1 MEFKERVKQAADI
14 VEVIGEVVRLKPAG
28 GARFKGLCPFHQ
40 EKTPSFNV
48 DRDKQFFHCFGCG
61 KGGDVFKFVMEIE
74 AVGFYD
80 ALKSLAD
87 RYAIPIPKRQ
97 EFGDRESQERDAV
110 QAMQDIALAFYR
122 QALFERPG
130 ADALAYLKKRAVT
143 DDSIETF
150 ALGYA
155 PPGGKLIERL
165 RRDHPPALIA
175 QSGLAVE
182 RDDGSLYERFR
193 NRLMFPIH
201 GERGNAIAFGGRALS
216 AGDEPKYL
224 NSSDSRLYTKKR
236 VLYNLHRAKETIRK
250 AQDTILVEGYMDAIG
265 LWQAGVK
272 NAVAP
277 CGTALSDS
285 HVAMLRRHSEN
296 VVLLLDA
303 DEAGKAAVDRIGPL
317 IDELMRVRVLQ
328 LPDGL
333 DPDEFI
339 LNEGREAFA
348 KRLERA
354 TPYFEWLCDRALE
367 KYPRDVDGR
376 RQAYRDTIRPALL
389 RVKDRMT
396 REAHAASIAAYVGV
410 EARALVEDLKREPT
424 ASPSRASAASLPANE
439 ALLLNALL
447 DNPAEAREALLRLGE
462 LSTWRQWRS
471 SAAIEAMV
479 AMAAAGAE
487 LSYGAVEAR
496 LDEGTR
502 RLLAA
507 AVFADKSDTPV
518 APEQLRACVSALENA
533 DEGAKAA
540 GIRARIRALEK
551 EGRLAEALELERQL
565 PRRSRPASGERS
577 GPPRGPSHEAER

>member
-28 GARFKGLCPFHQ
+28 GPRFKGLCPFHQ

-87 RYAIPIPKRQ
+87 RYAIAIPKRR

-110 QAMQDIALAFYR
+110 QAMQEIALASYR
-122 QALFERPG
+122 EALFEKSG
-130 ADALAYLKKRAVT
+130 ADARAYLEKRGVT
-143 DDSIETF
+143 EEAIETF

-155 PPGGKLIERL
+155 PPGNKLLDRL
-165 RRDHPPALIA
+165 RRDYPPALIA
-175 QSGLAVE
+175 QSGLVVE
-182 RDDGSLYERFR
+182 RDDGTLYERFR

-201 GERGNAIAFGGRALS
+201 DERGRAIAFGGRALG
-216 AGDEPKYL
+216 GDEPKYL

-285 HVAMLRRHSEN
+285 HVAILRRHSEN

-339 LNEGREAFA
+339 LKEGKQAFA

-376 RQAYRDTIRPALL
+376 RQAYRETIRPALL

-410 EARALVEDLKREPT
+410 EARALVEDLKREPAAVPPRT
-424 ASPSRASAASLPANE
+424 QPASLPANE
-439 ALLLNALL
+439 TLLLNALL
-447 DNPAEAREALLRLGE
+447 DNPGEARTALLRLAQ
-462 LSTWRQWRS
+462 LSAWKSWRS

-487 LSYGAVEAR
+487 LNYGALEAR
-496 LDEGTR
+496 LDDAMR

-507 AVFADKSDTPV
+507 AVFADKSDTP
-518 APEQLRACVSALENA
+518 AGPEQLRACVSALENA

-540 GIRARIRALEK
+540 EMRARIRALEK

-565 PRRSRPASGERS
+565 PRRSRPASGERPE
-577 GPPRGPSHEAER
+577 GGALR